1 VSHSS
6 STLRPT
12 PFRELGPAITDKV
25 FGVFCGDIDGF
36 VFRGI
41 QMPSRLRNASDL
53 RLPPF
58 GEEVPMPRA
67 RPTLLFLGQRQQ
79 VEASEKRGKAGQV
92 AIVVRVRLGIAAADE
107 SVGRDG
113 PAG

>member
-1 VSHSS
+1 
-6 STLRPT
+6 
-12 PFRELGPAITDKV
+12 
-25 FGVFCGDIDGF
+25 
-36 VFRGI
+36 
-41 QMPSRLRNASDL
+41 
-53 RLPPF
+53 
-58 GEEVPMPRA
+58 MPRA